1 MNPSVMPANR
11 RVAGLVK
18 LACLVAIVVVGNL
31 LTRGIVD
38 GLDMTIRPTTEPML
52 HRIIMTSMAAYI
64 LLMAIPFVPG
74 VEIGLALMM
83 ILGPKIVP
91 LVYGCTLIALTLAF
105 LVGRLL
111 PEATITRFL
120 RDVRLVK
127 AAGFLES
134 FQGLDA
140 DQRLARLMEKSP
152 RRLVPW
158 LLRHRYL
165 TLMLAINLP
174 GNVVLGGGGG
184 LALMAGMSKLFSFHR
199 YLLMLAVAIS
209 PIPLLLMVFGD
220 RIANWPI

>member
-1 MNPSVMPANR
+1 MPTNR
-11 RVAGLVK
+11 RLAGLLK
-18 LACLVAIVVVGNL
+18 LLILIAVIVAGNL
-31 LTRGIVD
+31 LTRGIID
-38 GLDMTIRPTTEPML
+38 GLDMSISPSNEPML
-52 HRIIMTSMAAYI
+52 HRIIMTSMVAYI

-91 LVYGCTLIALTLAF
+91 LVYGCTLVSLCLAF

-111 PEATITRFL
+111 PEKSISRFL
-120 RDVRLVK
+120 REVRLVR

-134 FQGLDA
+134 FHGLDA
-140 DQRLARLMEKSP
+140 DERLARLLEKSP

-158 LLRHRYL
+158 FLRHRYL

-184 LALMAGMSKLFSFHR
+184 LAMMAGISRLFSIPR
-199 YLLMLAVAIS
+199 YVLMVAFAIS
-209 PIPLLLMVFGD
+209 PIPLFLILFGD
-220 RIANWPI
+220 RFATWPV